1 MTVDES
7 GDVLSVAVVEPRFT
21 RAEVDVLLASRRKER
36 EPRGPHG
43 FTIAEATDPNVR
55 GRIRVPL
62 PTRDFIQQRIDKE
75 KRSYE
80 KTYGEHA
87 EMGSLYFRAELDE

>member
-1 MTVDES
+1 MS
-7 GDVLSVAVVEPRFT
+7 VVEPRFT

-36 EPRGPHG
+36 EPRGSHG
-43 FTIAEATDPNVR
+43 FTIAEATDPDVR

-75 KRSYE
+75 RRAYE
-80 KTYGEHA
+80 KQYGEHA
-87 EMGSLYFRAELDE
+87 EMNSLYFRAELDE